1 MFISHHHTRSS
12 MVGWTRIKRM
22 RALLVAFMFVVV
34 VVATGSWLVHSL
46 FIQVVLSDGS
56 QHNMQVKYM
65 NSEA

>member
-1 MFISHHHTRSS
+1 
-12 MVGWTRIKRM
+12 M